1 MADII
6 DTGSVCVQEFFSF
19 LKANPNIAGLY
30 RAAVFS
36 LVTTLD
42 QQIAAGTVVIAQFT
56 VLVNVKDVALQA
68 YAGIVEGLTSQLAN
82 LPFKEFKEC
91 PGIND
96 LVKFINTN
104 IDPYNIDVEIPL
116 VGHIKVNLKD
126 ELYDQSRRKSYLEDL
141 SRANKDREALRDSLI
156 KTLSFLD

>member
-6 DTGSVCVQEFFSF
+6 DITSACVTEFFAF

-36 LVTTLD
+36 LVATLD
-42 QQIAAGTVVIAQFT
+42 QQIAAGTAVIAQLT
-56 VLVNVKDVALQA
+56 ILVNIQDVALQT
-68 YAGIVEGLTSQLAN
+68 YNSIVQQLTSQLSN
-82 LPFKEFKEC
+82 LPFNQFKTC
-91 PGIND
+91 PGISD

-104 IDPYNIDVEIPL
+104 IDPYNINVDIPL
-116 VGHIKVNLKD
+116 IGNIKVNLKD

-141 SRANKDREALRDSLI
+141 SRVNKDREALREFLTKSL
-156 KTLSFLD
+156 TLI